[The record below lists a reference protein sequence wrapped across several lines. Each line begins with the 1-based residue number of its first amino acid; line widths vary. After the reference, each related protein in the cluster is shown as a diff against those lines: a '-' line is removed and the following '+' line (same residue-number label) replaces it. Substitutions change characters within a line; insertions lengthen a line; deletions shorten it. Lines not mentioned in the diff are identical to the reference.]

1 LTLLSFEKQKLNYGT
16 SCFWTIQFLSNKKFI
31 FAECCREVE
40 AIGAVVVGGEV
51 ESFVNAKA
59 ILRIGIQKV

>member
-1 LTLLSFEKQKLNYGT
+1 
-16 SCFWTIQFLSNKKFI
+16 
-31 FAECCREVE
+31 VE